1 VARVGDVCEELHNL
15 TYSKFKDKL
24 ENDKKAAGEYQ
35 VLFDKERRLQGELK
49 KLSLDITEE
58 QDNYTKECE
67 EANQDI

>member
-1 VARVGDVCEELHNL
+1 LE
-15 TYSKFKDKL
+15 KDKT
-24 ENDKKAAGEYQ
+24 AAGEYQ
-35 VLFDKERRLQGELK
+35 VLFDKERKLQIELK